1 MEAAQ
6 QFPGDGH
13 DMSMAA
19 ATDDALVIESPKGTP
34 WRRRTANV
42 SRRSL
47 PDGGGEP
54 ANEHSMTCV
63 FWTSWKSSVAVTNG

>member
-1 MEAAQ
+1 MEAEQMEAARMEAAQ

-34 WRRRTANV
+34 RRRRTANV

-54 ANEHSMTCV
+54 RMFTC
-63 FWTSWKSSVAVTNG
+63 SVRGGDR